1 MNPAMC
7 KMSCF
12 NNSKV
17 FSDLSS
23 QCGHGGRNP
32 TILSLISRMPSQATE
47 QQTRARKGGNKI
59 HPDTNSLTTPTHSLC
74 SHKEKTR
81 WVNGFMVRTGSW
93 TETHTQTL
101 QLRLKMSQIPH
112 LIIFKQVLISVSY
125 LCPVHRQVQDVF
137 SPA

>member
-1 MNPAMC
+1 MC

-47 QQTRARKGGNKI
+47 QQTRARKGGEQDSSRHQLTHNT
-59 HPDTNSLTTPTHSLC
+59 HPLTHSLC